1 MSLKIT
7 KVLSVLLTVSMMTA
21 VLPAGAVVSTEED
34 SVEETAAEDVIVTSG
49 CPAEMPDVPL

>member
-1 MSLKIT
+1 MNRRIT
-7 KVLSVLLTVSMMTA
+7 SVLSVLLAMSMMTA
-21 VLPAGAVVSTEED
+21 VLPAGAVVSAEED